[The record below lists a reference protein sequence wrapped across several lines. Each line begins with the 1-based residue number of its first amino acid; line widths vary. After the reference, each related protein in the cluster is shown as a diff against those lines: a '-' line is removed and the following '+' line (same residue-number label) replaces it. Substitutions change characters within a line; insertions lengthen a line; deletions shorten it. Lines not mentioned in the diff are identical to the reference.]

1 MLKANKEKRTMARSS
16 KHLLKEDLGGFVVAS
31 EVLVVLKEEQAQ
43 QAQAANSGRENV
55 EV

>member
-1 MLKANKEKRTMARSS
+1 MLKANKEKLAIARSS
-16 KHLLKEDLGGFVVAS
+16 KDLLEEDLGGFVVAG

-43 QAQAANSGRENV
+43 QVEAENSGRENM